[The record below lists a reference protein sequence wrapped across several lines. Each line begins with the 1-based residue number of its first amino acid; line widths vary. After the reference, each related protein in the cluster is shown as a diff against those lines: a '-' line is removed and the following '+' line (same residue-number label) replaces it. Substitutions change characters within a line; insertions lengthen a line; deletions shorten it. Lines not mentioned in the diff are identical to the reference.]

1 MKIKSLHDFYV
12 AELRDLWNAEHQLLK
27 ALPKMIKAA
36 NTPALCEAFKEHL
49 EDTQVHVARLEE
61 IFLDMDMLPKGKHCH
76 AMEGILEEAEALLK
90 ESMPAAVK
98 DAALIAVAQRAEHY
112 EIAGYGCVRT
122 YARILGEDEAMAL
135 LDATLQE
142 EGAADVQLTGIA
154 ESTVNE
160 EAMVAAK

>member
-12 AELRDLWNAEHQLLK
+12 AELKDLWNAEHQLLK
-27 ALPKMIKAA
+27 ALPKMAKAA
-36 NTPALCEAFKEHL
+36 HTPALREAFDEHL

-61 IFLDMDMLPKGKHCH
+61 IFLDLDMHPKGKHCH
-76 AMEGILEEAEALLK
+76 AMEGILEEAEELMK
-90 ESMPAAVK
+90 EAMPAAVK

-122 YARILGEDEAMAL
+122 YARILGEDDAMAL

-142 EGAADVQLTGIA
+142 EGAADVRLTGIA
-154 ESTVNE
+154 EATVNE